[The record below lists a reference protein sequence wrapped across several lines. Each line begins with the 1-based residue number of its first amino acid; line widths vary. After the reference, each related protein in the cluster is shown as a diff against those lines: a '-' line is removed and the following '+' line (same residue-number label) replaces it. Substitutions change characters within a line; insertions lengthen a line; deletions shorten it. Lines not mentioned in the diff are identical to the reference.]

1 MCSENL
7 ETAEPKQKG
16 PQDGGLIWPMSWLQ
30 HESPGTFLQ
39 CYKGKDLTNAV
50 VMLAR

>member
-7 ETAEPKQKG
+7 ETTEPKQKG
-16 PQDGGLIWPMSWLQ
+16 PQDGGLIWPMSW
-30 HESPGTFLQ
+30 SPGTFLQ